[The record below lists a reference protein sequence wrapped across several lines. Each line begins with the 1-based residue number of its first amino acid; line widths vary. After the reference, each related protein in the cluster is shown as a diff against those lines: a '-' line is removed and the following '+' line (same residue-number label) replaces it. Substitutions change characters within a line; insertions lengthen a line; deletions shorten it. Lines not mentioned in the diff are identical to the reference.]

1 MKKISLT
8 FLAVVFAMFS
18 VVAQDSVL
26 GKWKTIDDET
36 GEAKS
41 IVSIYEKGGKL
52 YGKIDEILNSDRR
65 DAVCD
70 KCSGDLKNK
79 PILGMVILKDLK
91 KDGSSYSGGTI
102 LDPQKGKSYKCTIS
116 LENPDLLKVRGYI
129 GFSLIGRSQYWH
141 RVK

>member
-52 YGKIDEILNSDRR
+52 YGKIDEILNPDRR

>member
-18 VVAQDSVL
+18 VVAQDNVL